1 VRRSITQEEDTL
13 NDSETTLPKDLYSTT
28 LRSMRANPAA
38 VEKSS
43 TIDMADFL
51 GNAETWTVRTIR
63 VDGNDIVFL
72 QRINAH
78 GGDRWVL
85 PPEVTQ
91 AIARQRDGA
100 TTVNRK
106 RGANKAAATRKV
118 GK

>member
-1 VRRSITQEEDTL
+1 ME
-13 NDSETTLPKDLYSTT
+13 NETTLPRDTYSTR
-28 LRSMRANPAA
+28 LRELRGNPEA
-38 VEKSS
+38 VEKTS
-43 TIDMADFL
+43 TIDLADYY

-63 VDGNDIVFL
+63 TTAKSLSGALNSSDVVFI
-72 QRINAH
+72 QRIDAK

-85 PPEVTQ
+85 PAEVTA

-106 RGANKAAATRKV
+106 RGANKAAATRKA